1 MGTTLMLVVE
11 MSRTDGV
18 LSEHAAKSVGVNRWE
33 IQGFCKFCQ
42 ALTHTLFSTAT
53 TQIEQCATD
62 IGP

>member
-53 TQIEQCATD
+53 T
-62 IGP
+62 